1 MGTFDCMQGM
11 IAGYLASPK
20 GQQALQNYLASPE
33 GKATIDAYL
42 ATPGGQKMAQ
52 LLLCR
57 ALDSLDI
64 PEDAKGV
71 LRTALT
77 GNM

>member
-1 MGTFDCMQGM
+1 MGTFDCMQG
-11 IAGYLASPK
+11 IITGYLASPK

-57 ALDSLDI
+57 ALDSLEI
-64 PEDAKGV
+64 PEEAKGV

-77 GNM
+77 GNV

>member
-20 GQQALQNYLASPE
+20 GQLALQNYLTSPE

-42 ATPGGQKMAQ
+42 ATPDGQKMAQ
-52 LLLCR
+52 LLLSR
-57 ALDSLDI
+57 AMDNLDI
-64 PEDAKGV
+64 PAEAKEV
-71 LRTALT
+71 LRTALN
-77 GNM
+77 GNV

>member
-1 MGTFDCMQGM
+1 MQGM

-42 ATPGGQKMAQ
+42 ATPGGQKLAQ

-57 ALDSLDI
+57 TLDSLDI
-64 PEDAKGV
+64 PEEAKGV
-71 LRTALT
+71 LSTAL
-77 GNM
+77 NRNV

>member
-20 GQQALQNYLASPE
+20 GQQALQNYLTSPE

-42 ATPGGQKMAQ
+42 ATPDGQKMAR
-52 LLLCR
+52 LLISR
-57 ALDSLDI
+57 AMDNLEI
-64 PEDAKGV
+64 PEEAKEV
-71 LRTALT
+71 LRTALN
-77 GNM
+77 GNV

>member
-64 PEDAKGV
+64 SEEAQGV
-71 LRTALT
+71 LRTALN
-77 GNM
+77 GNV